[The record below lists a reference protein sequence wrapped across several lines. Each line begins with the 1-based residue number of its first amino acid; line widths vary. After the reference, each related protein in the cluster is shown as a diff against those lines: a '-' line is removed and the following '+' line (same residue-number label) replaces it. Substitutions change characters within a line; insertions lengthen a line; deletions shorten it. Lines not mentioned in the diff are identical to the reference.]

1 MILPDVNLLVY
12 AHNAASPFHT
22 LARKWWQE
30 LMNQDRPVALCW
42 ASLAGF
48 IRIVTHPGIQSHP
61 LPVEEAFAIT
71 DTWLAVPH
79 VQWLQPG
86 SRHYAI
92 FRELLTDSG
101 AAGNLV
107 TDAHLAALA
116 IEHRCELHSNDS
128 DFARFRGFKWVNPL
142 QQAKPK

>member
-22 LARKWWQE
+22 TARKWWQE

-48 IRIVTHPGIQSHP
+48 VRIVTHPGIQSHP
-61 LPVEEAFAIT
+61 LPIGEAFTI
-71 DTWLAVPH
+71 
-79 VQWLQPG
+79 
-86 SRHYAI
+86 
-92 FRELLTDSG
+92 
-101 AAGNLV
+101 

-116 IEHRCELHSNDS
+116 IEHQCELHSNDS

-142 QQAKPK
+142 QRAKPK